1 MSQIVTSING
11 DTEKIIH
18 GLTRFSE
25 VYEISEF
32 ARNSGQKQSLEVF
45 YKKSVLKNFSKF
57 TGKHLSPAA
66 FLKETLW
73 YKCFHVNAKN
83 FLRTPF
89 LQNTSRRLL
98 LSFVNWSSFLW
109 FCLSILIEQYN
120 SWKEWH

>member
-45 YKKSVLKNFSKF
+45 YQKSVLKNFSKF
-57 TGKHLSPAA
+57 TGKHLSPAV
-66 FLKETLW
+66 F
-73 YKCFHVNAKN
+73 
-83 FLRTPF
+83 
-89 LQNTSRRLL
+89 
-98 LSFVNWSSFLW
+98 
-109 FCLSILIEQYN
+109 
-120 SWKEWH
+120 